1 MYRGHS
7 AEHQLKLLVAMSKVS
22 YLISRVHMGTCV
34 TPLTEKWR
42 EDFLGGWEWRMGRNW
57 TGNAEIRKEKTNIK
71 TGCV

>member
-7 AEHQLKLLVAMSKVS
+7 AEHLHKLLVAMSKVS

-42 EDFLGGWEWRMGRNW
+42 EDFFGGMGVEDGEKLDWKCRN
-57 TGNAEIRKEKTNIK
+57 
-71 TGCV
+71 